1 MPLLSRKKLLLAKTE
16 SVYGTDPTPTG
27 AANAILTSDLSI
39 TPLAGA
45 SVSRNFDR
53 AAFGNS
59 LNIKTA
65 TFVEI
70 SFMVEIAG
78 SSAAGTAPPY
88 GPLLLACGFSQTLV
102 AVTSATYAV
111 ISASIGSATLYFH
124 HDGQLHK
131 ITGARGTVSMNLDAG
146 GIPKYAF
153 TFTGLYNVATSTA
166 DATPTLTAFQVPLPV
181 TNTNTPTFSLH
192 STDVVMNA
200 CSIDIGN
207 SVIHRDVVNSERVD
221 IVDRAVAG
229 SVTFEAPA
237 ISDKNWFA
245 ISKAGTTGALSIVHG
260 TAAGNIVTIGGP
272 SVQLINPT
280 YAEFNGVSVI
290 QTQLLFAPTST
301 GNDEITIVVT

>member
-39 TPLAGA
+39 NPLAGS

-78 SSAAGTAPPY
+78 SGDADTPPAY
-88 GPLLLACGFSQTLV
+88 GPLLLACGFSQTIN
-102 AVTSATYAV
+102 AATSVVYAP
-111 ISASIGSATLYFH
+111 ISAAIGSITLYFH
-124 HDGQLHK
+124 HDGQLHEVN
-131 ITGARGTVSMNLDAG
+131 GARGTVSLNLDAG

-153 TFTGLYNVATSTA
+153 TFTGLYVAPTSTA
-166 DATPTLTAFQVPLPV
+166 DATPTLSGFMTPLAV

-207 SVIHRDVVNSERVD
+207 TVIHRDVVNSERVD

-237 ISDKNWFA
+237 ISDKNWFT
-245 ISKAGTTGALSIVHG
+245 ISKAGTASTLSIVHG
-260 TAAGNIVTIGGP
+260 TAAGGIVTIAGP

-280 YAEFNGVSVI
+280 YGDFNGVSVI
-290 QTQLLFAPTST
+290 QTQLLFAPSSA
-301 GNDEITIVVT
+301 NDEITITTT

>member
-16 SVYGTDPTPTG
+16 VSYGTDPTPTG

-39 TPLAGA
+39 NPLAGS

-78 SSAAGTAPPY
+78 SGDADTPPAY
-88 GPLLLACGFSQTLV
+88 GPLLLACGFSQTIN
-102 AVTSATYAV
+102 AATSVVYAP
-111 ISASIGSATLYFH
+111 ISAAIGSITLYFH
-124 HDGQLHK
+124 HDGQLHEVN
-131 ITGARGTVSMNLDAG
+131 GARGTVSLNLDAG

-153 TFTGLYNVATSTA
+153 TFTGLYVAPTSTA
-166 DATPTLTAFQVPLPV
+166 DATPTLSGFMTPLAV

-229 SVTFEAPA
+229 SVSFEAPA

-260 TAAGNIVTIGGP
+260 TAAGGIVTIAGP

-280 YAEFNGVSVI
+280 YADFNGVSVI
-290 QTQLLFAPTST
+290 QTQLLFAPTSA
-301 GNDEITIVVT
+301 GNNEITITTT

>member
-39 TPLAGA
+39 NPLAGS

-78 SSAAGTAPPY
+78 SGDADTPPAY
-88 GPLLLACGFSQTLV
+88 GPLLLACGFSQTIN
-102 AVTSATYAV
+102 AATSVVYAL
-111 ISASIGSATLYFH
+111 ISAAIGSITLYFH
-124 HDGQLHK
+124 HDGQLHEVN
-131 ITGARGTVSMNLDAG
+131 GARGPVSLNLDAG

-153 TFTGLYNVATSTA
+153 TFTGLYVAPTSTA
-166 DATPTLTAFQVPLPV
+166 DATPTLSGFMTPLAV
-181 TNTNTPTFSLH
+181 TNTNTSTFSLH

-229 SVTFEAPA
+229 SVSFEAPA

-290 QTQLLFAPTST
+290 QTQLLFAPSSA
-301 GNDEITIVVT
+301 NDEITITTT